1 MAKIPRALDI
11 AGDAQQTRGVVDVPV
26 VGAGS
31 TAEGWREVQRAF
43 SAMGDVAD
51 RLHKADV
58 DRKIT
63 TADRKTREELDRE
76 FRSLEQSGDIKPE
89 EFETRYRE
97 ASDKIIGANAEMVP
111 QGGRAMWTERAKTQ
125 WQSDGIIRTRDLTRR
140 RQLADTRAGI
150 VAESAHLK
158 DMVGD
163 TSIDANTYAGMI
175 QGQRNL
181 VDRQVQNGVLEKDD
195 AARLLVELDDMVV
208 EDRLARASVSI
219 EELVLAGDAKAA
231 DDVIAEAATTAAQ
244 KKALKQVKESTE
256 AEQRAQIARA
266 EAERNKAQLLASNRM
281 EIGILDGEIT
291 RRQINEA
298 AADGTIS
305 ENHAPVLIRAL
316 RAEQERRERE
326 AKMSDAYKAEW
337 ADASLDALQ
346 KLSTMPN
353 QFWMQDPEEWKTTV
367 PQAYEAYQNM
377 DRDRRRAVRQKH
389 LDSVEKGQTQ
399 DTAMGAYRDL
409 VVRAQRLVPE
419 DWKLSTSTVAG
430 EGDGFEF
437 SGQLY
442 GLAKRY
448 ALENGDKAIPEK
460 DAREIVSRALHA
472 FKPKTSGFMG
482 MGAGGYGLP
491 ADLMLKDMLSRQ
503 GIDPDLAMEVRN
515 RLTQRL
521 GREPTQEELMSSYR
535 AVEGAQ

>member
-1 MAKIPRALDI
+1 MARIPRALDI

-31 TAEGWREVQRAF
+31 TAEGWRDVQQAF
-43 SAMGDVAD
+43 SALGDVAD

-58 DRKIT
+58 DRKVT

-76 FRSLEQSGDIKPE
+76 FRAIEENGEIKPE

-97 ASDKIIGANAEMVP
+97 ASDKVITANSQLVP
-111 QGGRAMWTERAKTQ
+111 QGGRALWTERAKTQ
-125 WQSDGIIRTRDLTRR
+125 WQSDGVLRMRSAARS

-150 VAESAHLK
+150 IAESAHLK

-163 TSIDANTYAGMI
+163 TAIDTATYAGMI

-195 AARLLVELDDMVV
+195 AARLMVELDDMVV
-208 EDRLARASVSI
+208 EDRLSRASASI
-219 EELVLAGDAKAA
+219 EALVLAGDTQGA
-231 DDVIAEAATTAAQ
+231 DDVIAEASTTAAQ

-256 AEQRAQIARA
+256 ASQRAEIARA

-326 AKMSDAYKAEW
+326 AKMDDASKAAW

-346 KLSTMPN
+346 ELETMPGPI
-353 QFWMQDPEEWKTTV
+353 WMQDIEDWPA
-367 PQAYEAYQNM
+367 QARQRYDLM
-377 DRDRRRAVRQKH
+377 DRDRQRAVRQKQI
-389 LDSVEKGQTQ
+389 DMREKGQTQ

-419 DWKLSTSTVAG
+419 DWKLSTTTVVG
-430 EGDGFEF
+430 EGDGLAF

-448 ALENGDKAIPEK
+448 ALENGGKAIPEPV
-460 DAREIVSRALHA
+460 AREIVSRALHA
-472 FKPKTSGFMG
+472 FKPPTQGFMG

-491 ADLMLKDMLSRQ
+491 PDLALKDMLSRQ